1 MNLQAGNSGK
11 RLDHSVLAS
20 IASQVVERVEAD
32 DVLSY
37 GGWSTEFIKS
47 FRPQRRLTI
56 QSYRPAIEGSRS
68 IAVPSDVVVSIDHL
82 NNAGMLKVQDAL
94 DDLKRVT
101 LKAGFFYLNVLE
113 FPDDVVTGNTV
124 PRPVNWW
131 LNEFLKRFDVHTF
144 QRLPGGFYVIVY
156 PMTEQVIH

>member
-1 MNLQAGNSGK
+1 
-11 RLDHSVLAS
+11 
-20 IASQVVERVEAD
+20 
-32 DVLSY
+32 
-37 GGWSTEFIKS
+37 
-47 FRPQRRLTI
+47 
-56 QSYRPAIEGSRS
+56 
-68 IAVPSDVVVSIDHL
+68 
-82 NNAGMLKVQDAL
+82 MLKVQDAL